1 MHTAVLHPT
10 NMQKLIASTLDDGRS
25 GVSAEDRS
33 RWASVTASL
42 QLSADQ
48 KSQIL
53 SLRQIFLR
61 RMSKV
66 WTLVLYAV
74 RAAKRSTACH
84 VASHHVG
91 PLALQPAGRAC
102 TAAPTLMQHT
112 MTTVHIRSPL
122 GVQHPLARP
131 PCR

>member
-1 MHTAVLHPT
+1 MCVSLQGQLCMHTAVLHPT

-33 RWASVTASL
+33 RWAGVTASL

-66 WTLVLYAV
+66 GGVCRTRMCVCVCGCVW
-74 RAAKRSTACH
+74 
-84 VASHHVG
+84 
-91 PLALQPAGRAC
+91 
-102 TAAPTLMQHT
+102 
-112 MTTVHIRSPL
+112 L
-122 GVQHPLARP
+122 GSLLRTN
-131 PCR
+131 